1 MNIFDGILRGSHS
14 EMIMTALSALLITAG
29 LTYAMIPILRKKKI
43 GQHIREDGPQAH
55 QKKAGTPSMGG
66 IAIVLGVVITL
77 LITRNI
83 NIEVLPV
90 ILGFLGFGLIGFL
103 DDSMKLLR
111 GNNLG
116 LRSWQKFTLQLAV
129 AIVFAIWLARLR
141 YGTSVWIPF
150 NGGSID
156 LGIWYIPFLVFVMV
170 AMANSVNLTDGLDGL
185 ASSVTALVALS
196 FAFLPLPAGFGVQLF
211 FIAVFGACI
220 GFLLFNKNPA
230 KIFMGDTGSLALG
243 GGLAVG
249 AIAFNAELLLPVI
262 GVVYVI
268 EVLSVIIQ
276 VISFK
281 TTGKRVFKMTPIH
294 HHFEMMNFSE
304 VRIVQL
310 FCIATLIAMWIGGK
324 AL

>member
-1 MNIFDGILRGSHS
+1 MSILDGILHGSRS
-14 EMIMTALSALLITAG
+14 EMIMTALAAFLITAG
-29 LTYAMIPILRKKKI
+29 LTYLMIPILRKKKI
-43 GQHIREDGPQAH
+43 GQYIREEGPQGH

-66 IAIVLGVVITL
+66 IAIVLGVIIAML
-77 LITRNI
+77 FTRNI
-83 NIEVLPV
+83 SAEVMPAV
-90 ILGFLGFGLIGFL
+90 LGFLGFGLIGFL

-116 LRSWQKFTLQLAV
+116 LRSWQKFGLQLAI
-129 AIVFAIWLARLR
+129 AIVFAIWLAHLR
-141 YGTSVWIPF
+141 AGTSVWIPF
-150 NGGSID
+150 GGGSID
-156 LGIWYIPFLVFVMV
+156 LGICYVPFLVFVMV

-196 FAFLPLPAGFGVQLF
+196 FAFLPLPAGFGVQVF
-211 FIAVFGACI
+211 FIAISGACI

-249 AIAFNAELLLPVI
+249 AIAFNSELLLPII
-262 GVVYVI
+262 GIVYVI

-294 HHFEMMNFSE
+294 HHFEMMNLSE

-310 FCIATLIAMWIGGK
+310 FCIVTLIAMWIGSK